1 MKLVNSKKCA
11 HSFRGIGASILRE
24 VRAYVNS
31 EDGNRAVEGYR
42 SYLLLL
48 ARMQLDT
55 RRQTKLETSDIV
67 QQTLLEAHA
76 HRQQFTGDEVGFA
89 AWLRAALANNIR
101 DALRRAHRQKRD
113 WSREQSLEVALE
125 QSSERLALV
134 ADQSSPSGQAVRNEE
149 LLRLSDALLTLPDA
163 QREAIVLHHLQ
174 SWPLAEVAVQ
184 LGRTDAA
191 VAGLLHRGLRRLR
204 ELMNPAT

>member
-1 MKLVNSKKCA
+1 MKSD
-11 HSFRGIGASILRE
+11 E
-24 VRAYVNS
+24 
-31 EDGNRAVEGYR
+31 GNRAVEEYR

-55 RRQTKLETSDIV
+55 SRQSKLETSDIV

-76 HRQQFTGDEVGFA
+76 KREQFAGDDDAFS

-101 DALRRAHRQKRD
+101 DALRHMGRQKRD
-113 WSREQSLEVALE
+113 WNRDQSLDQALE
-125 QSSERLALV
+125 QSSARLALV
-134 ADQSSPSGQAVRNEE
+134 ANQESPSGIAVRNEE
-149 LLRLSDALLTLPDA
+149 LLKLSDALLSLPDA

-174 SWPLAEVAVQ
+174 SWTLTELAAH
-184 LGRTDAA
+184 LKRTDAA

-204 ELMNPAT
+204 VLMDSAH